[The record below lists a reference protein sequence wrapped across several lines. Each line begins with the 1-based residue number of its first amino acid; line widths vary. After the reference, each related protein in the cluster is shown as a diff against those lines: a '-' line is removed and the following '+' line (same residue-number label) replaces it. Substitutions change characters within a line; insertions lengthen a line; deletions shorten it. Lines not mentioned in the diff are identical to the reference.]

1 MTTAPPGD
9 VDSPVVVTNGGA
21 VMVAWLSVVWVIE
34 MGVEKV
40 DSGVSVTVLVSVLCE
55 LIEVP
60 RLVEN
65 SVTEAGGDAATG
77 DGLCD
82 TVTEELL
89 GVTTLGAVEA
99 SEAVGED

>member
-1 MTTAPPGD
+1 
-9 VDSPVVVTNGGA
+9 
-21 VMVAWLSVVWVIE
+21 MVAWLSVVWVIE

-65 SVTEAGGDAATG
+65 SVTEAGGDAGTG

-89 GVTTLGAVEA
+89 GVTTLDVVEA